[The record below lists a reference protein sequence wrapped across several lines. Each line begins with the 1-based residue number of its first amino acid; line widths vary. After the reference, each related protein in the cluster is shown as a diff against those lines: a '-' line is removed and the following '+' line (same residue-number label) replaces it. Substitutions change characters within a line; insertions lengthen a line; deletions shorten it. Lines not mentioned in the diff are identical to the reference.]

1 MLRQP
6 NVFKALL
13 GLFIIVILSN
23 PVTIAAN
30 QVNDKAVFQYL
41 DAAKNSDIED
51 LTNID
56 FSEDIPNA
64 YLSIAKFYLSDAQ
77 DLVFDSLSN
86 EFVVSESVIRDVV
99 LNNKQPKNL
108 NAVNV
113 RERYRQASKDLK
125 KIQEQKITT
134 YAREVFMNNETSD
147 SPFDLIQD
155 LTDLEKILFN
165 SQSEV
170 LLDGMF
176 ESQKLSGLPMGF
188 SNVQPSGS
196 TPDNNQEESS
206 QGGDNN
212 DQDPNEGQTPDTQ
225 SGDIDLIPQSQTSEC
240 DLDPDLS
247 DQLKELDENENSN
260 QTGSNDQDR
269 EAQPGGDNK
278 PDEKPDEERQNT
290 QVTSR
295 DQATSPLPFSDYP
308 TLNNECPED
317 QMFCLK
323 QENIMGRW
331 GLVIPEDRNCIACK
345 VSQIKAGM
353 SQVLAVNLVP
363 KKVTGNFGEFPYCKE
378 ELKKSLILFDFRILS
393 RPMRADDPT
402 TEVTQANVSDILP
415 SISPLET
422 STIPTRN
429 ILERD
434 EEASNLEQAI
444 QAANVESDRFTDE
457 INDLKQ
463 GYTDILSRIDLF
475 NRHMK
480 TISTG
485 IKSLRDNANE
495 LTKKKKCE

>member
-1 MLRQP
+1 
-6 NVFKALL
+6 
-13 GLFIIVILSN
+13 
-23 PVTIAAN
+23 
-30 QVNDKAVFQYL
+30 
-41 DAAKNSDIED
+41 
-51 LTNID
+51 
-56 FSEDIPNA
+56 
-64 YLSIAKFYLSDAQ
+64 
-77 DLVFDSLSN
+77 
-86 EFVVSESVIRDVV
+86 
-99 LNNKQPKNL
+99 
-108 NAVNV
+108 
-113 RERYRQASKDLK
+113 
-125 KIQEQKITT
+125 
-134 YAREVFMNNETSD
+134 
-147 SPFDLIQD
+147 
-155 LTDLEKILFN
+155 
-165 SQSEV
+165 
-170 LLDGMF
+170 
-176 ESQKLSGLPMGF
+176 
-188 SNVQPSGS
+188 
-196 TPDNNQEESS
+196 
-206 QGGDNN
+206 
-212 DQDPNEGQTPDTQ
+212 
-225 SGDIDLIPQSQTSEC
+225 
-240 DLDPDLS
+240 
-247 DQLKELDENENSN
+247 
-260 QTGSNDQDR
+260 
-269 EAQPGGDNK
+269 
-278 PDEKPDEERQNT
+278 
-290 QVTSR
+290 
-295 DQATSPLPFSDYP
+295 
-308 TLNNECPED
+308 
-317 QMFCLK
+317 MFCLK
-323 QENIMGRW
+323 QENVMGRW

>member
-1 MLRQP
+1 
-6 NVFKALL
+6 
-13 GLFIIVILSN
+13 
-23 PVTIAAN
+23 
-30 QVNDKAVFQYL
+30 
-41 DAAKNSDIED
+41 
-51 LTNID
+51 
-56 FSEDIPNA
+56 
-64 YLSIAKFYLSDAQ
+64 
-77 DLVFDSLSN
+77 
-86 EFVVSESVIRDVV
+86 
-99 LNNKQPKNL
+99 
-108 NAVNV
+108 
-113 RERYRQASKDLK
+113 
-125 KIQEQKITT
+125 
-134 YAREVFMNNETSD
+134 MNNETSD

-247 DQLKELDENENSN
+247 DQLKELDENKNSN